1 MIATLNLRVKRN
13 RTPHIPHGN
22 GKGDDKPETADR
34 VAAFV
39 NPGFGNVGTFDG
51 GGEQN
56 CDKLDP
62 VVFSPFQEDSG
73 RGEATNPVY
82 TEFGMTKI
90 SPTKTI
96 NTDGAIGGSDAKKA
110 ASNKNAF
117 QYEITGKLPKKKPV
131 SKDDKAEEKSDYIWL
146 VSDNTSEKN
155 A

>member
-1 MIATLNLRVKRN
+1 MIATLNLRIKRN
-13 RTPHIPHGN
+13 RTPHRPHGN
-22 GKGDDKPETADR
+22 GKDDDKPETADR

-39 NPGFGNVGTFDG
+39 NPGFGNAGTFDG

-96 NTDGAIGGSDAKKA
+96 HIDGATGGSDAKKA
-110 ASNKNAF
+110 AS
-117 QYEITGKLPKKKPV
+117 TGKLPKKKPF